1 MQKKDRNI
9 WTNKF
14 RELGKKKGSRKDFV
28 DLYKEMKKFKEEN
41 KQDEQTEKQTHQ
53 NISGNKKN
61 WWKLW

>member
-41 KQDEQTEKQTHQ
+41 KQDEQTEKQTHK

-61 WWKLW
+61 WWKIW